1 MYIFHAYICTYI
13 STYVRITIVMMHD
26 VLLLAVVKEFKVFKA
41 SYAKLANV
49 LPVKSLS
56 DQLVSEEIITFDEEE
71 EIASIPTSKEKAS
84 FVLRKIARSLE
95 AGITRSYYAL
105 LTIMQNHGGDVAVLA
120 SQLIASNTGGTPGLL
135 YQSPPSCP
143 TNYILRVEI
152 LQKISSAVLNSEITP
167 TIGTTVTI
175 RGIGGIGKSSIA
187 KALCHEPFII
197 EHFTDGFLWIS
208 LTPPLPGITTVLSE
222 VYQRL
227 TDKSAPINTSI
238 LKNKIKSLVSV
249 RPCKL
254 LVILDDV
261 WDTEDAMILV
271 DVFNSCKIVMT
282 TRKMD
287 INSAISPK
295 KCFDITSMSIDEAVK
310 LLTFQ
315 IVEVETLHST
325 DVDKIKDLAKD
336 LHCWP
341 LLLNLVH
348 GQLYVH
354 CIEWNESP
362 QDAILNA
369 QQKLHKHGLT
379 AFDPDQQGSRSRE
392 NAVKASITAS
402 LGLLSDEEKT
412 MLHHVA
418 SSLAGFGAYTCKDVL
433 PAIMKINSEQFDKYA
448 KHLWCQGLISF
459 ESVTLPFISVKIPC
473 IKMHDIIAQYI
484 NEEMP
489 NDFYKTL
496 RDLPLELLFKPFTD
510 DKKYRTGYFYL
521 VEIDVFI
528 IPFTIRGI
536 RISTYLMH
544 RAIVDELTTLITSN
558 SDLQQ
563 VGGLQKFLDN
573 ELSTVAAIKQVHRF
587 IKQDCKSIHTLL
599 AEGKHSEAI
608 AWVMQYFE
616 THPASET
623 LTKTITYLLSL
634 CDSCPDQASTI
645 NDLVLYYTMKSK
657 GLNAWQEVMIQLII
671 QHKHILLLINAGA
684 SDKDILYYRHMYSSK
699 SSQTIYI

>member
-1 MYIFHAYICTYI
+1 M
-13 STYVRITIVMMHD
+13 
-26 VLLLAVVKEFKVFKA
+26 FKA

-56 DQLVSEEIITFDEEE
+56 HHLVSNEIITIDEEE

-95 AGITRSYYAL
+95 VGITNSYYTL
-105 LTIMQNHGGDVAVLA
+105 LTLMQNHGGDVAVLA
-120 SQLIASNTGGTPGLL
+120 SQLTASNISSTPGLF

-143 TNYILRVEI
+143 TNYIPRVEI
-152 LQKISSAVLNSEITP
+152 VQNISSAVLNSDVTP

-187 KALCHEPFII
+187 KGLCYEPLI
-197 EHFTDGFLWIS
+197 EEYFTDGFLWIS
-208 LTPPLPGITTVLSE
+208 LTPPLPSLTTMLCE
-222 VYQRL
+222 IYQRL
-227 TDKSAPINTSI
+227 TDKSAPMNPSV
-238 LKNKIKSLVSV
+238 LKNKIKCLVSV
-249 RPCKL
+249 RSCKL

-261 WDTEDAMILV
+261 WDAEDAMIFA
-271 DVFNSCKIVMT
+271 DVFSNCKIVMT

-287 INSAISPK
+287 INSVIRPK

-315 IVEVETLHST
+315 IVEVETLHAT
-325 DVDKIKDLAKD
+325 DVDRIKDLAKD

-369 QQKLHKHGLT
+369 QQKLQKHGLT
-379 AFDPDQQGSRSRE
+379 AFDPDHHTSRSKE

-402 LGLLSDEEKT
+402 LGLLSNEEKI
-412 MLHHVA
+412 MLYHVA
-418 SSLAGFGAYTCKDVL
+418 SSFAGFGVYTCKDVL
-433 PAIMKINSEQFDKYA
+433 PAIMNVTSEQFEKCA

-473 IKMHDIIAQYI
+473 IKMHDVIAQYI

-489 NDFYKTL
+489 NDFYRNCTPDEFPIK
-496 RDLPLELLFKPFTD
+496 LLFKPFTD
-510 DKKYRTGYFYL
+510 DKKYKTGYFYL

-528 IPFTIRGI
+528 IPYTIRGI
-536 RISTYLMH
+536 LISTNLLH
-544 RAIVDELTTLITSN
+544 KAIVSELTTLITSN
-558 SDLQQ
+558 SHLQQ
-563 VGGLQKFLDN
+563 VSDLQNFLDN
-573 ELSTVAAIKQVHRF
+573 KLCTVAINQVHRI
-587 IKQDCKSIHTLL
+587 IKQDCKSIHALL
-599 AEGKHSEAI
+599 AEGKHGEAI
-608 AWVMQYFE
+608 VWIKQYIE
-616 THPASET
+616 NHPANEV
-623 LTKTITYLLSL
+623 LTKTITYLCSL
-634 CDSCPDQASTI
+634 CESCPDQASTI
-645 NDLVLYYTMKSK
+645 NDLILHYTMKLK
-657 GLNAWQEVMIQLII
+657 MLNVYQPLMIQLINH
-671 QHKHILLLINAGA
+671 HKHILLLINAGA
-684 SDKDILYYRHMYSSK
+684 SDQDILYYRYN
-699 SSQTIYI
+699 SQSP

>member
-1 MYIFHAYICTYI
+1 M
-13 STYVRITIVMMHD
+13 
-26 VLLLAVVKEFKVFKA
+26 LKA

-56 DQLVSEEIITFDEEE
+56 NQLVSEEIITFDEEE
-71 EIASIPTSKEKAS
+71 EIASIPISKEKAS

-105 LTIMQNHGGDVAVLA
+105 LTIMKDHGGDVAVLA
-120 SQLIASNTGGTPGLL
+120 SQLSASGTSSTPGLL

-143 TNYILRVEI
+143 TNYIPRVEI
-152 LQKISSAVLNSEITP
+152 LQNISLAVLNSEITP

-187 KALCHEPFII
+187 KALCHEPLII

-208 LTPPLPGITTVLSE
+208 LTPPLPSLTTMLNE

-227 TDKSAPINTSI
+227 TDKSAPMNTSI

-249 RPCKL
+249 RSCKL

-261 WDTEDAMILV
+261 WDAEDAMVLV
-271 DVFNSCKIVMT
+271 DVFSSCKIVMT

-287 INSAISPK
+287 INSTISPE

-310 LLTFQ
+310 LLTLK
-315 IVEVETLHST
+315 ILELETLCDT
-325 DVDKIKDLAKD
+325 DISRVKELAKD

-369 QQKLHKHGLT
+369 HQKLQKHGLT
-379 AFDPDQQGSRSRE
+379 AFDQDSHTSRSRE

-412 MLHHVA
+412 MLYHVA
-418 SSLAGFGAYTCKDVL
+418 SSFAGFGVYTCKDVL
-433 PAIMKINSEQFDKYA
+433 PAIMKINSEQFDKCA
-448 KHLWCQGLISF
+448 KHLWSQGLVSF

-473 IKMHDIIAQYI
+473 IKMHDVIAQYI
-484 NEEMP
+484 NDEMP
-489 NDFYKTL
+489 NDFYKNHTL
-496 RDLPLELLFKPFTD
+496 HDFPMKLELLFKPFTD
-510 DKKYRTGYFYL
+510 DKKYKTGYFYL

-528 IPFTIRGI
+528 IPFTIRSI
-536 RISTYLMH
+536 RISTNLMQ
-544 RAIVDELTTLITSN
+544 RVIVDELTELINSN
-558 SDLQQ
+558 SDLQR

-573 ELSTVAAIKQVHRF
+573 ELSTVAAIKQVHKI

-599 AEGKHSEAI
+599 VEGKHSEAI
-608 AWVMQYFE
+608 AWVEQYFE
-616 THPASET
+616 THPARET

-634 CDSCPDQASTI
+634 CDLCSDQASKI
-645 NDLVLYYTMKSK
+645 NDLILYYTMKSK
-657 GLNAWQEVMIQLII
+657 VFNVYKEVMIKLII

-684 SDKDILYYRHMYSSK
+684 ADKDILYYRHMYSSK
-699 SSQTIYI
+699 PL

>member
-1 MYIFHAYICTYI
+1 MF
-13 STYVRITIVMMHD
+13 
-26 VLLLAVVKEFKVFKA
+26 
-41 SYAKLANV
+41 
-49 LPVKSLS
+49 LPVKSLLN
-56 DQLVSEEIITFDEEE
+56 QLVCEEIITFDEEE
-71 EIASIPTSKEKAS
+71 EIASIPTSTKKAS

-95 AGITRSYYAL
+95 AGITCSYYAL
-105 LTIMQNHGGDVAVLA
+105 LTIMKNHGGDVAVLA
-120 SQLIASNTGGTPGLL
+120 SQLIASNTGSTPGLL

-143 TNYILRVEI
+143 TKYIPRVEI

-187 KALCHEPFII
+187 KALCHEPLII

-208 LTPPLPGITTVLSE
+208 LTPPLPGLTTVLSE

-227 TDKSAPINTSI
+227 TDKSAQMNTSI
-238 LKNKIKSLVSV
+238 LKNKLKSLVST

-261 WDTEDAMILV
+261 WDTEDAMVFV
-271 DVFNSCKIVMT
+271 DVFSSCKIVMT
-282 TRKMD
+282 TRKMNL
-287 INSAISPK
+287 NSTICPK
-295 KCFDITSMSIDEAVK
+295 KCFDITSMSIDEALK

-392 NAVKASITAS
+392 DAVKASITAS

-412 MLHHVA
+412 MLYHVA
-418 SSLAGFGAYTCKDVL
+418 SSFAGFGVYTCKDVL
-433 PAIMKINSEQFDKYA
+433 PAIMKVNSEQFDKCA
-448 KHLWCQGLISF
+448 KHLWCQGLVSF
-459 ESVTLPFISVKIPC
+459 ESVMLPFVSVKISC
-473 IKMHDIIAQYI
+473 IKIHDVIAQYI

-489 NDFYKTL
+489 NDFYKKCTF
-496 RDLPLELLFKPFTD
+496 DSFNDFTIDMLFKPFNCKD
-510 DKKYRTGYFYL
+510 DKTFDTGYFYL
-521 VEIDVFI
+521 AKIDVFI
-528 IPFTIRGI
+528 IPFFIRSI
-536 RISTYLMH
+536 MIATKLLH
-544 RAIVDELTTLITSN
+544 ITIVDEITELITN
-558 SDLQQ
+558 DARLQQVSDLQY
-563 VGGLQKFLDN
+563 FLDN
-573 ELSTVAAIKQVHRF
+573 ELFSVTVKQIHKI
-587 IKQDCKSIHTLL
+587 IKQDCKLIHMLL
-599 AEGKHSEAI
+599 AESKHGEAI
-608 AWVMQYFE
+608 VWIKQYFKN
-616 THPASET
+616 HPFNEI
-623 LTKTITYLLSL
+623 LTKAISYLLSL
-634 CDSCPDQASTI
+634 CESYPNQACVSAI
-645 NDLVLYYTMKSK
+645 KHLISHYSSKLEVLN
-657 GLNAWQEVMIQLII
+657 GWQTLII
-671 QHKHILLLINAGA
+671 QYIIHHEHVLLLLNSGA
-684 SDKDILYYRHMYSSK
+684 SEEDIVYYRYC
-699 SSQTIYI
+699 SQLL